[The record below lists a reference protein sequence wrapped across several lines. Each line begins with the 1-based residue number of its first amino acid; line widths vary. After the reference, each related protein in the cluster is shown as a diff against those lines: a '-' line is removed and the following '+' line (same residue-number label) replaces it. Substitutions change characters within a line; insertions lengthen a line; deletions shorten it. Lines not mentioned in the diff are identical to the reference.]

1 MQVRFRRLPHNT
13 DLPLPARQT
22 AGAAGFDV
30 CSAEPEFV
38 LAPGERRAVET
49 GLCMELPA
57 GVECQVRPRSGLA
70 LRSGITLPNTP
81 ATIDPDY
88 RGELKVILWNA
99 GDEAV
104 VIERGMRMVMRD
116 KNHPSIIMW
125 SLGNE
130 SGFGPNFAAM
140 SAWLTEFD
148 PTRPIHYEG
157 AQSTPTDPEAGE
169 PAASARRAADG
180 IAPSRRRSARSVRRK
195 RADSEAGNAAAP
207 LLASFCKRQYFLTF
221 RVFCTCRRAAR
232 ARPAS

>member
-38 LAPGERRAVET
+38 LAPGERRAVAT

-99 GDEAV
+99 GSEPV
-104 VIERGMRMVMRD
+104 VIERGMRIAQLVFARFETPTIEEAVELAPTD
-116 KNHPSIIMW
+116 RGS
-125 SLGNE
+125 G
-130 SGFGPNFAAM
+130 GFG
-140 SAWLTEFD
+140 
-148 PTRPIHYEG
+148 
-157 AQSTPTDPEAGE
+157 STG
-169 PAASARRAADG
+169 S
-180 IAPSRRRSARSVRRK
+180 
-195 RADSEAGNAAAP
+195 
-207 LLASFCKRQYFLTF
+207 
-221 RVFCTCRRAAR
+221 
-232 ARPAS
+232 